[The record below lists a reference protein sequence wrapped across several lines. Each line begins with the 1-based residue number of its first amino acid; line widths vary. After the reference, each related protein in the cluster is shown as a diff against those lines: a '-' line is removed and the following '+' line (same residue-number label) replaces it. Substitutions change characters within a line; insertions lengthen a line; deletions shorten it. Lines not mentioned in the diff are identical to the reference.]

1 MGPWKRIHIDFAGP
15 FLDQMFLII
24 IDAHSKWPEVIPMKS
39 TTSTQTIRVLRTIF
53 ARAGLPEQIVSDN
66 GPQFVSAEFQTFTKM
81 NGITHIKSAPYHPAT
96 NGLAER
102 FVQTFKQS
110 LKAMRGENAD
120 LNKKLANFLLAY
132 RNTPHTTTNETP
144 SKQVQDKQMKIAIKP
159 TKETLRQFTEGETV
173 AVRDYRGPNKWT
185 SGLVTK
191 REGPLNYQVEVSPNS
206 IWKRH
211 ADQIRNSDFNDKQ
224 GEEII
229 NDKTV
234 ELEINPDEPTE
245 QPQDLQQK
253 QQDSE
258 LPLSEP
264 IQRRYP
270 LRTRKPV
277 TKLNL

>member
-1 MGPWKRIHIDFAGP
+1 M
-15 FLDQMFLII
+15 
-24 IDAHSKWPEVIPMKS
+24 
-39 TTSTQTIRVLRTIF
+39 
-53 ARAGLPEQIVSDN
+53 
-66 GPQFVSAEFQTFTKM
+66 
-81 NGITHIKSAPYHPAT
+81 
-96 NGLAER
+96 
-102 FVQTFKQS
+102 
-110 LKAMRGENAD
+110 
-120 LNKKLANFLLAY
+120 
-132 RNTPHTTTNETP
+132 
-144 SKQVQDKQMKIAIKP
+144 
-159 TKETLRQFTEGETV
+159 RQFTEGETV
-173 AVRDYRGPNKWT
+173 AVRDYRGPNQWT

-224 GEEII
+224 GEEIQ

-234 ELEINPDEPTE
+234 EIEIIPDESTE
-245 QPQDLQQK
+245 QPAQDLQLK
-253 QQDSE
+253 QQDNE